1 MLVVEDEPL
10 MASLLAQ
17 SLTSAGFDVA
27 VAGEVLEA
35 RAKIRSFD
43 PDAVLLDIN
52 LGDGPSGLDLAHVL
66 HEQRPDIAIIVLTKY
81 ADARVAGDLQGELP
95 PTCGFLRKDMVTDSD
110 YLLAAINSVLADRP
124 TDARHD
130 LETTKPFAQLS
141 DKQLETL
148 RLISMGYTND
158 YIAQLK
164 GTSRS
169 TVERWSV
176 EIFRALGIDTR
187 GHVNP
192 RVEAVRQFI
201 AAAGV
206 PDRL

>member
-1 MLVVEDEPL
+1 

-17 SLTSAGFDVA
+17 ALTPAGFDVA
-27 VAGEVLEA
+27 IAGDVLEA
-35 RAKIRSFD
+35 RASIRTFD
-43 PDAVLLDIN
+43 PDAVLMDIN
-52 LGDGPSGLDLAHVL
+52 LGDGPSGLDLVHVL
-66 HEQRPDIAIIVLTKY
+66 HQQRPDIAIVILTKY
-81 ADARVAGDLQGELP
+81 ADPRVVGDLQGELP
-95 PTCGFLRKDMVTDSD
+95 SSCGFLRKDMVADSE
-110 YLLAAINSVLADRP
+110 YLLGAINAVLADRA

-130 LETTKPFAQLS
+130 LDATRPFAELS
-141 DKQLETL
+141 DKQVETL

-158 YIAQLK
+158 YIAQLR

-192 RVEAVRQFI
+192 RVEAVRRFI
-201 AAAGV
+201 AVAGV